1 MMYLR
6 IGTGSFMANSR
17 WHSWLILPG
26 ARHSYGSKHCDCELL
41 LVLVAEPIAESLL
54 TSVEAKWHQS

>member
-6 IGTGSFMANSR
+6 IGTDSFMANSR

-26 ARHSYGSKHCDCELL
+26 ARHSYGSKHCDCW
-41 LVLVAEPIAESLL
+41 VIA
-54 TSVEAKWHQS
+54 SVGSWTNCWILADISGG